1 MSWMKCYHHYLA
13 WKKQREAR
21 TSQQD
26 IQVTHTAEIFAS
38 WSKGQTIDTS
48 GIHYPSSNPHSFLL
62 SLLHKYLNVLDEM
75 LSSLFGAKKQHEAH
89 TWQQD
94 FQVAN
99 TAETFASWTK
109 GAINWHKWHPLFHF
123 QSTFPLNIPPPQVSK
138 WMKCYRCEAHTL
150 QQDFC
155 SKVTDTIDVFIMK
168 HEPEG

>member
-1 MSWMKCYHHYLA
+1 MKCYHHYLA
-13 WKKQREAR
+13 RKSSLTLVLCSKTSESPIQQRSLHHEPKAQ
-21 TSQQD
+21 S
-26 IQVTHTAEIFAS
+26 
-38 WSKGQTIDTS
+38 IDTS

-75 LSSLFGAKKQHEAH
+75 QSSLFSAKKQHEAH